1 MGQIES
7 PNHYAHS
14 LRTKIAARIVIC
26 LAALC
31 AGGCGA
37 VVHPPGAVTD
47 PTTVYVCDYGVHS
60 AVMLPVEQHRFV
72 EYAFGDW
79 GYCAYN
85 KMLPTDAIG
94 ALVVSNESAFGRRYI
109 EMKPGQ
115 RYPTPKVEL
124 PKRVFPVVV
133 SQESVTAVEAKLD
146 RRFQRA
152 YYTHVYNAEN
162 DTVYVKDDEPYS
174 AVNSCNE
181 LTGSILR
188 YLGCEVDGPTFFS
201 HFHYSSDLARDS
213 HPLQLSPGD
222 AMPGPDIQSAS
233 AR

>member
-1 MGQIES
+1 MGPMES
-7 PNHYAHS
+7 PNHCSVS

-26 LAALC
+26 VAALC

-37 VVHPPGAVTD
+37 VVHPPGAVAD

-60 AVMLPVEQHRFV
+60 AVMLPVGQHRFV

-94 ALVVSNESAFGRRYI
+94 ALAVSNESAFGRRYI

-115 RYPTPKVEL
+115 PYPIPKVQL
-124 PKRVFPVVV
+124 PAKVFPVVV
-133 SQESVTAVEAKLD
+133 SQQSVMALEAKLD

-152 YYTHVYNAEN
+152 YYTHVYNASN
-162 DTVYVKDDEPYS
+162 DTIYVKDDEPYS
-174 AVNSCNE
+174 AVNSCNH
-181 LTGSILR
+181 LTGLCLR

-201 HFHYSSDLARDS
+201 HFHYSPELARNS
-213 HPLQLSPGD
+213 HPLLASPD
-222 AMPGPDIQSAS
+222 DVMQVPDIQSAR
-233 AR
+233 AQ